1 MILVNNTED
10 KKDGYIRFICISD
23 THGKTKF
30 EIPDGDVLIHAGDI
44 TKHSRMTEFTETIEW
59 LGSLPHKIKII
70 TGGNHDHYLD
80 DTFNYTKHKQTI
92 LALMEKHGLTYL
104 EHESY
109 QLPAEFGSLCLFVSP
124 YAPIHLGGAFMLT
137 DMSEIWNT
145 IPDSVD
151 ILVTHTP
158 PFGYQDKVTRYDR
171 HVGCQ
176 YLMDKIKQTKPR
188 VCIFG
193 HIHESYGYTLDENTA
208 KQDKI
213 TTQKA
218 YIRYNQKQ
226 PTLTFQQDNGTTY
239 MDFPWYQRPHTR
251 PQFRPNIDLLSTD
264 LSAKDRRILLE
275 KAILQAK
282 KLALRKFPAAEYT
295 TIRGTNLTATQT
307 AAFREKLTCWT
318 MGQWIRDEQNSFRLK
333 HLQEPIYSSCDHK
346 FYKTHKESE
355 KREETKYVWK
365 PYSQACPVSRK
376 VSSARWCKLLKGRN
390 MLLVGDLAHYQ
401 YHELFLD
408 TFRDDPT
415 VCFGELNCK
424 DHTICKHK
432 DTRLRYVRND
442 ILSTIRKFHNRD
454 QGHPLANIVE
464 WPFVSSNMLSSYP
477 ILILSRTT
485 QLDDNDVLFTRRLI
499 HTMKVIRETSPDALV
514 IYQSSSIGHP
524 FCQDAERPL
533 SKELSDDELKR
544 LPYGWSETK
553 RRNAIA
559 KTIVEASGGIY
570 LDLAAMTDLRPDG
583 HIGQGDCLRYCIPGP
598 LDATMQ
604 IYYNVF
610 LELEKGA

>member
-1 MILVNNTED
+1 MLQQPRKKKVVDWLIYAVLLFLV
-10 KKDGYIRFICISD
+10 YLC
-23 THGKTKF
+23 
-30 EIPDGDVLIHAGDI
+30 IHAYNNNDI
-44 TKHSRMTEFTETIEW
+44 KPTTTATTI
-59 LGSLPHKIKII
+59 
-70 TGGNHDHYLD
+70 
-80 DTFNYTKHKQTI
+80 
-92 LALMEKHGLTYL
+92 
-104 EHESY
+104 
-109 QLPAEFGSLCLFVSP
+109 
-124 YAPIHLGGAFMLT
+124 
-137 DMSEIWNT
+137 
-145 IPDSVD
+145 
-151 ILVTHTP
+151 
-158 PFGYQDKVTRYDR
+158 
-171 HVGCQ
+171 
-176 YLMDKIKQTKPR
+176 
-188 VCIFG
+188 
-193 HIHESYGYTLDENTA
+193 ENTA
-208 KQDKI
+208 KQNKI

-226 PTLTFQQDNGTTY
+226 PTLTFQQDNETTY
-239 MDFPWYQRPHTR
+239 MDFPWYQRSHTR

-307 AAFREKLTCWT
+307 AAFREKLACWT

-333 HLQEPIYSSCDHK
+333 HLQEPIYSSCDRK

-365 PYSQACPVSRK
+365 PYSQACSVSRK
-376 VSSARWCKLLKGRN
+376 VSSAHWCKLLKGRN

-424 DHTICKHK
+424 GKSRNINNTYIFTFLIDHTICKHK

-442 ILSTIRKFHNRD
+442 VLSTIRKFHNRD

-485 QLDDNDVLFTRRLI
+485 QLDDNDALFTRRLI